1 MTEITDIEKAVKRCE
16 EILVQVE
23 QKASEIVELYEK
35 MEQMVEVVQSNSLTL
50 NQSQELA
57 MKREMMK
64 VAKKAA
70 KKAAKKSIAVA
81 QARENMNLDE
91 KKDD

>member
-1 MTEITDIEKAVKRCE
+1 MTYLSEIEKAVERCE
-16 EILVQVE
+16 EILLQVE
-23 QKASEIVELYEK
+23 QKAAEIVVLYEK
-35 MEQMVEVVQSNSLTL
+35 MEQMLEVVQSNPLTM
-50 NQSQELA
+50 NQAQELA

-81 QARENMNLDE
+81 QARENMVLD
-91 KKDD
+91 KKN

>member
-1 MTEITDIEKAVKRCE
+1 
-16 EILVQVE
+16 
-23 QKASEIVELYEK
+23 
-35 MEQMVEVVQSNSLTL
+35 MVEVVQSNPLTM
-50 NQSQELA
+50 NQAQELA

-81 QARENMNLDE
+81 QARENMVLN
-91 KKDD
+91 K